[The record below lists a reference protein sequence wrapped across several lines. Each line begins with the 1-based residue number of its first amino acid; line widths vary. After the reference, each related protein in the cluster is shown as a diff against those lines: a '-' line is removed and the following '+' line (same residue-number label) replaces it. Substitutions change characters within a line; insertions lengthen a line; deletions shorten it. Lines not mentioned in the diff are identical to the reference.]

1 MTIDYSIVLNLHN
14 EAPYLKR
21 TLRSLAQAAEFA
33 RYKGLTSELV
43 LVLDSADE
51 ATRIWVEKADYSA
64 FDSHKVLHVSNR
76 SLGLSRND
84 GIAAAGGEYITTADG
99 DDLVSYNFFVQ
110 MHAALLEH
118 GINTIICPEHVY
130 SFGDRTYWA
139 QYTSSE
145 EVTNIMLFGAN
156 PYVSRVGC
164 HKSVFARLPF
174 IDARGGLKAFEDW
187 HFNCEAVA
195 AGYRFDVA
203 RDTILFY
210 RQRRNSIMTTSHG
223 RIIPF
228 SRFFMPREF
237 VQQCADDFRVVNGRK
252 WFDNLDSDRLRQQI
266 LSSQVLLESIA
277 AANYL
282 EPKIDYESIRHIN
295 VGYAKGGPLA
305 PGCAYYEAVK
315 DLDNSQFTDVVL
327 FPFISR
333 GGGEKY
339 ILEVIRALLVLD
351 PNKRILIISGEK
363 YNEHALDMLPQQC
376 TFIDLYD
383 ICSRWQ
389 LSDINI
395 ITLRIIQ
402 SLASAAVLHI
412 KACPFAFS
420 FYEKFSAELDNQ
432 AVFYY
437 FCESVSFVR
446 GARIIDGSVLYFISE
461 FASKLSHIISDQRAS
476 IRYAHQQLELDHLDC
491 VTLYARCATSLQP
504 DRLAPF
510 SAKKRLLWASRL
522 DWQKRPELIALIA
535 RRLLDYD
542 PDITL
547 DVYGISVFV
556 ENGAQMAALPNV
568 SYKGG
573 FKQFADLNAQ
583 GYDALVYTSRFDG
596 LPNIL
601 LESMAD
607 GLLVIAPEVGGINE
621 IVQRDTTGLLLDN
634 NFDDEAMADNYMA
647 AIRKIYDN
655 CVDIDQLRKNALS
668 LILER
673 HSEKAYL
680 THVKDI
686 FHLADEQHV

>member
-43 LVLDSADE
+43 LVLDSADD
-51 ATRIWVEKADYSA
+51 ATRKWVEKADYSE
-64 FDSHKVLHVSNR
+64 FDSFKVLHVSNR

-118 GINTIICPEHVY
+118 GNNTIICPEHVY

-156 PYVSRVGC
+156 PYVSRIGC
-164 HKSVFARLPF
+164 HKSVFAQLPF

-187 HFNCEAVA
+187 HFNCEAA
-195 AGYRFDVA
+195 AEGYRFDVA
-203 RDTILFY
+203 KDTILFY
-210 RQRRNSIMTTSHG
+210 RQRRNSIMTNSHG

-237 VQQCADDFRVVNGRK
+237 VRQCADGFRIVDGRK
-252 WFDNLDSDRLRQQI
+252 WFDGLNSEHLRQQI

-277 AANYL
+277 AANYI

-339 ILEVIRALLVLD
+339 ILDVIKALLVLD

-363 YNEHALDMLPQQC
+363 YDDHAMDMLPPQC
-376 TFIDLYD
+376 TFIDLYL

-402 SLASAAVLHI
+402 SLASASVLHI

-420 FYEKFSAELDNQ
+420 FYEKFSAELDNL

-437 FCESVSFVR
+437 FCESVSFVG

-461 FASKLSHIISDQRAS
+461 FASKLSHVISDQFSS
-476 IRYAHQQLELDHLDC
+476 IRYANQQLELNHIQT
-491 VTLYARCATSLQP
+491 VTLYAKCTTQLRP

-510 SAKKRLLWASRL
+510 FPKKRLLWASRL

-535 RRLLDYD
+535 ARLLDYD
-542 PDITL
+542 PEISL
-547 DVYGISVFV
+547 DVYGTSVFTGNSDSMV
-556 ENGAQMAALPNV
+556 ALPNV
-568 SYKGG
+568 HYKGG
-573 FKQFADLNAQ
+573 FKRFADLNAD

-621 IVQRDTTGLLLDN
+621 IVLRNKTGLLLEN
-634 NFDDEAMADNYMA
+634 NFDDVAMADSYMD

-655 CVDIDQLRKNALS
+655 AIDVDRLRKDALS

-680 THVKDI
+680 THVKEI
-686 FHLADEQHV
+686 FLADAKNV